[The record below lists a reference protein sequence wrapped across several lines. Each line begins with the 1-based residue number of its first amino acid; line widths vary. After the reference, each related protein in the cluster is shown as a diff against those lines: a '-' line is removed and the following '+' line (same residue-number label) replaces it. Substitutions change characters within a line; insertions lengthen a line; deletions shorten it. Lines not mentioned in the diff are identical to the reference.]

1 MKKILRRFR
10 FSKHEVI
17 DLLKAWIVISLAFA
31 IVLTPNKFSMDL
43 LYNILLAAITVGV
56 GFLLHELAHK
66 KLAQKYGCLAEFIAF
81 DSMLLF
87 ALLTSFLG
95 IVFAAPGAVFISGNV
110 NIERNGRISAA
121 GPITNLILAF
131 IFLIMQFFTVSGTF
145 LEQIAS
151 YGFIVNS
158 WLALF
163 NMIPFWNFDGKKV
176 FYWNKTV
183 YLTIVV
189 IAVVFLFFI
198 NSIIQ
203 IIHLL

>member
-1 MKKILRRFR
+1 
-10 FSKHEVI
+10 
-17 DLLKAWIVISLAFA
+17 
-31 IVLTPNKFSMDL
+31 
-43 LYNILLAAITVGV
+43 
-56 GFLLHELAHK
+56 
-66 KLAQKYGCLAEFIAF
+66 
-81 DSMLLF
+81 MLLF